1 MLFVEFRF
9 FWFFLAVF
17 AVYWSLREN
26 RTRKIWLLLCSYFFY
41 ACWNWKFLF
50 LIMASSAL
58 DYLVGTM
65 LARTE
70 DPRARRGWLIL
81 SLCANLGT
89 IAFFKYYNFFVTS
102 AAALLAWLGLHPSLH
117 TLNIIIPVGVSF
129 YTFHSMSYTIDVY
142 RGKLKPVSSILDLA
156 CFIGFFP
163 QMVAG
168 PIVRASAFL
177 PQLQTIRRFAD
188 VDGRGA
194 LVLFLTGFIKK
205 ACIADA
211 VAPFVDRYFDAPWN
225 FTMASA
231 WVAVLFYAIQIYCD
245 FSGYTDMAIATAG
258 LLGYQLPVNFRFP
271 YFAKNISDFWH
282 RWHISLSSWLR
293 DYLYIPLGG
302 NRGPAWFV
310 YRNIM
315 ITMLLGGLWHGGAW
329 TFVIWGGL
337 HGLALIVHREW
348 QRRIERRAPSR
359 PLPTLG
365 EKHGRHGGRPS
376 KARDH
381 GLARLGVD
389 RLLGLPGLDIF
400 PRRRSAARRAG
411 VAKFSVSAQ
420 RRHRGPRRVD
430 ALDRRGAW
438 LHPLAELPRSV
449 FGVVAP
455 PPGPGVRRRIRLRV
469 RGRALIYPAALRALH
484 LLPILRLPS

>member
-26 RTRKIWLLLCSYFFY
+26 RSRKIWLLVCSYFFY
-41 ACWNWKFLF
+41 ACWNWKFLC

-58 DYLVGTM
+58 DYFVGTM
-65 LARTE
+65 LARTD
-70 DPRARRGWLIL
+70 DPRKRRGWLIL
-81 SLCANLGT
+81 SLTANLGT

-102 AAALLAWLGLHPSLH
+102 AAAALAWLGLPASLH
-117 TLNIIIPVGVSF
+117 TLNIVIPVGVSF

-142 RGKLKPVSSILDLA
+142 RRKLEPVRSLLDLA

-168 PIVRASAFL
+168 PIVRASQFL
-177 PQLQTIRRFAD
+177 PQLRSIRRFAE

-271 YFAKNISDFWH
+271 YFARNISDFWH

-302 NRGPAWFV
+302 NRGPAWFI

-337 HGLALIVHREW
+337 HGLALVIHRAW
-348 QRRIERRAPSR
+348 QKQREGRAPSR
-359 PLPTLG
+359 PLP
-365 EKHGRHGGRPS
+365 EYKE
-376 KARDH
+376 ARD
-381 GLARLGVD
+381 AT
-389 RLLGLPGLDIF
+389 
-400 PRRRSAARRAG
+400 AG
-411 VAKFSVSAQ
+411 VPPI
-420 RRHRGPRRVD
+420 RGFAGWFAWALTTYWVCVAWIFFRAVD
-430 ALDRRGAW
+430 LAHARPALRSFVFLPSGGMQDLGAW
-438 LHPLAELPRSV
+438 MLWI
-449 FGVVAP
+449 VVALGFVHWLNSRGTFSTWWRRP
-455 PPGPGVRRRIRLRV
+455 PAPAFAAGYGCAF
-469 RGRALIYPAALRALH
+469 ALVLLFIPPHYAPFIYFQF
-484 LLPILRLPS
+484 

>member
-17 AVYWSLREN
+17 AVYWSLGRN
-26 RTRKIWLLLCSYFFY
+26 DLRKVWLLLCSYFFY

-58 DYLVGTM
+58 DYFVGQMMTRSKNQ
-65 LARTE
+65 RT
-70 DPRARRGWLIL
+70 RRGWLIM

-102 AAALLAWLGLHPSLH
+102 AAATLAWLGLPTNLH
-117 TLNIIIPVGVSF
+117 TLEIVIPVGVSF

-168 PIVRASAFL
+168 PIVRASLFL
-177 PQLQTIRRFAD
+177 PQLKTIRKFAD
-188 VDGRGA
+188 VDKRGA
-194 LVLFLTGFIKK
+194 LVLFLIGFVKK

-211 VAPFVDRYFDAPWN
+211 VAPYVDRYFEAPSN
-225 FTMASA
+225 FTAASA
-231 WVAVLFYAIQIYCD
+231 WLGVLFYAIQIYCD
-245 FSGYTDMAIATAG
+245 FSGYTDMAIASAA
-258 LLGYQLPVNFRFP
+258 LLGYDLPLNFRFP
-271 YFAKNISDFWH
+271 YFAQNISDFWH

-302 NRGPAWFV
+302 NRGGRWFV

-337 HGLALIVHREW
+337 HGLALILHRAW
-348 QRRIERRAPSR
+348 THRRDV
-359 PLPTLG
+359 LPDVRDMQ
-365 EKHGRHGGRPS
+365 KHVPP
-376 KARDH
+376 K
-381 GLARLGVD
+381 
-389 RLLGLPGLDIF
+389 
-400 PRRRSAARRAG
+400 
-411 VAKFSVSAQ
+411 
-420 RRHRGPRRVD
+420 GPRSFGGWLSWLLTFYWVCVAWIFFRAVD
-430 ALDRRGAW
+430 LQHAVPALRGFVLFQGGGPEQLGTRMLW
-438 LHPLAELPRSV
+438 V
-449 FGVVAP
+449 VVALAFVHWLNSR
-455 PPGPGVRRRIRLRV
+455 GVFSQWWR
-469 RGRALIYPAALRALH
+469 
-484 LLPILRLPS
+484 RLPAPAFAAGYGCAFAIVLLFIPPHYAPFIYFQF

>member
-17 AVYWSLREN
+17 AVYWSLGRN
-26 RTRKIWLLLCSYFFY
+26 NSRKVWLLICSYFFY

-58 DYLVGTM
+58 DYLVGSM
-65 LARTE
+65 LGRTD
-70 DPRARRGWLIL
+70 DPRKRRRWLIV
-81 SLCANLGT
+81 SLTANLGT

-102 AAALLAWLGLHPSLH
+102 AAALLAWLGLPASLH
-117 TLNIIIPVGVSF
+117 TLNIVIPVGVSF

-142 RGKLKPVSSILDLA
+142 RRKLEPVRSLLDLA

-168 PIVRASAFL
+168 PIVRASQFL
-177 PQLQTIRRFAD
+177 PQLLALRRFAGVD
-188 VDGRGA
+188 VRGA
-194 LVLFLTGFIKK
+194 LVLFLIGFIKK

-225 FTMASA
+225 FTNTSA
-231 WVAVLFYAIQIYCD
+231 WVAVFFYAIQIYCD

-271 YFAKNISDFWH
+271 YFAANISDFWH

-302 NRGPAWFV
+302 NRGGAWFV

-337 HGLALIVHREW
+337 HGVALVVHRAW
-348 QRRIERRAPSR
+348 QQLVEGRAPSR
-359 PLPTLG
+359 PLPGIYPTADATEG
-365 EKHGRHGGRPS
+365 VPPRRGRFGW
-376 KARDH
+376 
-381 GLARLGVD
+381 LAWSLTFYWICFTWIFFRAADLERACVIAKSFVFWQSPGTHD
-389 RLLGLPGLDIF
+389 LGLRMIWIVVVLGIVHRLN
-400 PRRRSAARRAG
+400 ARG
-411 VAKFSVSAQ
+411 VFSSWW
-420 RRHRGPRRVD
+420 RRV
-430 ALDRRGAW
+430 
-438 LHPLAELPRSV
+438 PAEV
-449 FGVVAP
+449 FAAGYGCAAAVVLLFIPPHYAP
-455 PPGPGVRRRIRLRV
+455 F
-469 RGRALIYPAALRALH
+469 IYFQF
-484 LLPILRLPS
+484 

>member
-17 AVYWSLREN
+17 AIYWRLREN
-26 RTRKIWLLLCSYFFY
+26 QSRKIWLLLCSYFFY

-58 DYLVGTM
+58 DYFVGAM
-65 LARTE
+65 LARTD
-70 DPRARRGWLIL
+70 DPGKRRGWLVL
-81 SLCANLGT
+81 SLTANLGT

-102 AAALLAWLGLHPSLH
+102 AAAMLAWLGLHPSLH

-142 RGKLKPVSSILDLA
+142 RRKLEPVRSPIDLA

-168 PIVRASAFL
+168 PIVRASQFL
-177 PQLQTIRRFAD
+177 PQLRSIRRFAD
-188 VDGRGA
+188 VDVRGA

-205 ACIADA
+205 ACVADG

-225 FTMASA
+225 FTAGSG

-245 FSGYTDMAIATAG
+245 FSGYTDMAIATAA

-271 YFAKNISDFWH
+271 YFAVNISDFWH

-302 NRGPAWFV
+302 NRGAAWFV

-337 HGLALIVHREW
+337 HGLALVLHRAW
-348 QRRIERRAPSR
+348 SKRRDV
-359 PLPTLG
+359 LPNVQD
-365 EKHGRHGGRPS
+365 S
-376 KARDH
+376 
-381 GLARLGVD
+381 
-389 RLLGLPGLDIF
+389 
-400 PRRRSAARRAG
+400 PRR
-411 VAKFSVSAQ
+411 VPP
-420 RRHRGPRRVD
+420 RGPRAVGEW
-430 ALDRRGAW
+430 LAW
-438 LHPLAELPRSV
+438 LVTIYWVCLAWIFFRAVDLPH
-449 FGVVAP
+449 A
-455 PPGPGVRRRIRLRV
+455 I
-469 RGRALIYPAALRALH
+469 AALRSFVFLAGAGTQTLGIWMLWVVAALAFVHWLNSRGVFSTWWRH
-484 LLPILRLPS
+484 LPAPVFAAGYGCAFAVVLLFIPPHYAPFIYFQF